1 MKWLRL
7 SVWSPKVVQEPLANF
22 LVEQTG
28 RGVEF
33 TGNWIKAYCRQ
44 GEEARYCLKQLHRY
58 YKDLRQFY
66 PELPTLKVRQ
76 ENLQNEDWAES
87 WKTFFKPIRIGSS
100 IVVKPSWETYA
111 PSADQVVIEIDPE
124 RAFGTGNHPSTA
136 LCIELLEHILSSV
149 SRGKGDSGP
158 SVLDVGTGSGILG
171 IVAARQG
178 ARRVLGLEIDPEA
191 LEAAQRNVDRN
202 GVGEAMSVSLTPLDQ
217 VEQTFDLV
225 VANLTASLLTR
236 MADDLV
242 GHVSAK
248 GLLLLSGML
257 TEQVE
262 EVAKCFE
269 THYFTVVGSR
279 ATEEWRAILLGRG
292 KMASSIGYKERQLA
306 ADRGQQAE
314 IRGQR
319 TEDPESSADSS
330 KERQKSISKLEQ

>member
-7 SVWSPKVVQEPLANF
+7 SVWSPHAVQESLANF

-33 TGNWIKAYCRQ
+33 TGNWITAYCHQ

-58 YKDLRQFY
+58 YKNLQQLY
-66 PELPTLKVRQ
+66 PELPKLRVLQ
-76 ENLQNEDWAES
+76 EDLQDEDWAET
-87 WKTFFKPIRIGSS
+87 WKTFFKPMRIGSS
-100 IVVKPSWETYA
+100 IVVKPSWESYE

-124 RAFGTGNHPSTA
+124 QAFGTGNHPSTA
-136 LCIELLEHILSSV
+136 LCIELLEPILSSV
-149 SRGKGDSGP
+149 SRGKGNSGP

-225 VANLTASLLTR
+225 VANLTASLLTQ
-236 MADDLV
+236 MAGDLV
-242 GHVSAK
+242 GHVSAE
-248 GLLLLSGML
+248 GLLLLSGIL
-257 TEQVE
+257 TEQME

-269 THYFTVVGSR
+269 THYFTVVDSR
-279 ATEEWRAILLGRG
+279 ATEEWQAILLRRE
-292 KMASSIGYKERQLA
+292 KIA
-306 ADRGQQAE
+306 
-314 IRGQR
+314 
-319 TEDPESSADSS
+319 
-330 KERQKSISKLEQ
+330 